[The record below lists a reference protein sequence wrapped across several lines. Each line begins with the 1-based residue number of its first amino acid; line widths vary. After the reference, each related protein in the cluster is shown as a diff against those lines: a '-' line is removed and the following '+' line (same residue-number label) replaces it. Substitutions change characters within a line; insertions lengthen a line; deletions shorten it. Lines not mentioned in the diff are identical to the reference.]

1 MKFSSGTILVALCLG
16 LPSFAPV
23 AIAKKRKVKNF
34 SRRTEDDSIEN
45 SNTNDE
51 ETSSEGVGGRRLQM
65 HETRIKTVIAGNDI
79 VVTNPGFAALDAGRI
94 IPGRPIVTTP
104 GQSCTVADGSNSC
117 LNGHFCFG
125 GYARKTGDRLGENQC
140 VPCPSM
146 EFLGSSTCD
155 LDAFTGTTNPLTVQQ
170 RRALILECKQRCFFT
185 LKDYWDLD
193 APNVFMGGV
202 RFTDGGAY
210 RPQDVIQRRRSAAG
224 DMNFAKNRK
233 NFFTQQPVRFPGAR
247 SNFFISGECTTTSS
261 IKTKILQQSCFYNLC
276 MGSGGF
282 NCVNFYIGGP
292 YNYDPYAVVKNTKNG
307 EYYPVLAPIVEGFV
321 LGGTGSFAGIKGTVK
336 MQQQSGQTP
345 ALNGR
350 QSGLEV
356 QLFTFKTYP
365 KIPTPPGPELAIS
378 NVADESGQVAADAVD
393 TN

>member
-45 SNTNDE
+45 SNNNDE
-51 ETSSEGVGGRRLQM
+51 ETSSERVGGRRLAMQ
-65 HETRIKTVIAGNDI
+65 ETRIKTVIAGNDI
-79 VVTNPGFAALDAGRI
+79 VVTNPGFAALDPGRI
-94 IPGRPIVTTP
+94 VPGRPIITTP
-104 GQSCTVADGSNSC
+104 GEDCTEATGLNPC
-117 LNGHFCFG
+117 RNGHFCFG
-125 GYARKTGDRLGENQC
+125 GNTPSIAQYEGNQC

-146 EFLGSSTCD
+146 EFLGQDTCD
-155 LDAFTGTTNPLTVQQ
+155 SDEFTGTANQLTDAE
-170 RRALILECKQRCFFT
+170 RFALNMECMERCFFT

-233 NFFTQQPVRFPGAR
+233 NFYTQQPVRFPGAR

-261 IKTKILQQSCFYNLC
+261 TKTKILQQSCFYNLC

-292 YNYDPYAVVKNTKNG
+292 YKYDPYAVVQNTADG
-307 EYYPVLAPIVEGFV
+307 EYYPELAPIVDGFV
-321 LGGTGSFAGIKGTVK
+321 LGGTGSLAGIKGTVQ

-393 TN
+393 TD